1 MRNQFAV
8 LKANFG
14 GTVSQLMFESSS
26 TGEIYAWLKERSA
39 LDAPGFYV
47 IDRFTSVQWEEGTFI
62 REFEEEMANAKVE
75 HACVSEERIRV
86 LIQEEL
92 TKFVTKA
99 RKDVGVPEYYGEVDL
114 VDKLTSIIGYMA
126 EVQARET
133 VNAHEDI
140 HHERKCS

>member
-26 TGEIYAWLKERSA
+26 TGDIYAWLKERSA

-62 REFEEEMANAKVE
+62 REFEEEMAKAQAANKKHE
-75 HACVSEERIRV
+75 CLSEERIR
-86 LIQEEL
+86 IMIREEL
-92 TKFVTKA
+92 SKLVESI
-99 RKDVGVPEYYGEVDL
+99 RK
-114 VDKLTSIIGYMA
+114 GY
-126 EVQARET
+126 
-133 VNAHEDI
+133 
-140 HHERKCS
+140 S